1 MHDFCPRRPSLAQ
14 TKKTKKQKKPGV
26 EIKLADTVQVDMKEL
41 SHDVS
46 LDLLK
51 YGNPAE
57 NLESIPRGP
66 PPHPLRDHEW
76 PNLPDQ
82 KNHGQ
87 FSEWMGTLGEY
98 YPKSRGQLYSLPK
111 FWHSRPRNT
120 QSPEDDRAGRGWHH
134 CASWRCHG
142 SCWWAWVRDRVIT
155 SGWGQ
160 STQPIISKRFQ
171 SSWCKAH
178 MWQLVVIN
186 IAQLAPASQS
196 VISSWIFDVVWTLF
210 SVNFNN
216 NEYGSFG
223 ELVGNSSPWAI
234 MLEV

>member
-1 MHDFCPRRPSLAQ
+1 M
-14 TKKTKKQKKPGV
+14 

-66 PPHPLRDHEW
+66 PRHPLRDHEW

-87 FSEWMGTLGEY
+87 FVLFVRCTSNLWKTTIFRYIFLTWVNEIQSEWMGTLGEY
-98 YPKSRGQLYSLPK
+98 YPK

-142 SCWWAWVRDRVIT
+142 SCWWAWVRDRARDRVIT